1 MGFLLTCYLT
11 AVTANGVLRPH
22 EKYMRMY
29 KCVRHGRF
37 NEMKETKK
45 MWIATFKWVSDIF
58 RVSHCIFGLCVRFF
72 LLFVALSPSP
82 SLDDIFFRSN
92 ANF

>member
-58 RVSHCIFGLCVRFF
+58 RISHCIFGLCVRFF
-72 LLFVALSPSP
+72 FIVCCALTITKS
-82 SLDDIFFRSN
+82 R
-92 ANF
+92 